1 MSKCER
7 FAQVTQDKWAT
18 VRELLRSLMTNVAH
32 DKWVNVSD
40 SLRSLRTNEWIDRF
54 FEQIDHFYLSLTKN
68 KRLAQKK
75 NFFNHIFCTFFT
87 VFFKKQKICSFLLSE
102 VSESLRLL
110 RTNERPQAICSG
122 RSEGMSDREQIAQ
135 VSNQKMSKWA
145 NHSLFEQIAH
155 LLTFFAKTS
164 DSLQNSLSEFPT
176 LWIWGSWKFVY
187 ITHTIKKLLGKEKK
201 KF

>member
-75 NFFNHIFCTFFT
+75 IFFNHIFCTFFT

-110 RTNERPQAICSG
+110 RTNKRPQAICSG

-155 LLTFFAKTS
+155 LLTFLAKNERFA
-164 DSLQNSLSEFPT
+164 P
-176 LWIWGSWKFVY
+176 KFDERIPNPVNLRVLEICLY
-187 ITHTIKKLLGKEKK
+187 HTHH
-201 KF
+201 

>member
-54 FEQIDHFYLSLTKN
+54 FEQNDHFYLSLTKN

-75 NFFNHIFCTFFT
+75 KFFNHIFCTFFT

-135 VSNQKMSKWA
+135 VSNQKMSESLTFWA
-145 NHSLFEQIAH
+145 NCSFAHFFGKKRAIRSKIRWANSQPCEFEGLGNLFI
-155 LLTFFAKTS
+155 S
-164 DSLQNSLSEFPT
+164 
-176 LWIWGSWKFVY
+176 
-187 ITHTIKKLLGKEKK
+187 HTPLKNY
-201 KF
+201 